1 MLMTIGTFVALIIIC
16 QMLALKSGQVVYV
29 MSIKRTSILISIG
42 LGAMI
47 LKEGGIKERLT
58 GATVMVSG
66 AIVTAL

>member
-1 MLMTIGTFVALIIIC
+1 MTIGTFVALIIIC